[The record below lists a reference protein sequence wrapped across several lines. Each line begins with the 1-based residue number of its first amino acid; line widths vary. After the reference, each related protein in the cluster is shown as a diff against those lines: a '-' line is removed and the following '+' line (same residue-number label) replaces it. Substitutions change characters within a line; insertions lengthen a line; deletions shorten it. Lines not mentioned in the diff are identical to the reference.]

1 MAQADPCPSLPK
13 HTISSLIGLAALTVV
28 MIAAGVVGMILARP
42 VIAPQ
47 LGGLAYGLLVAAGGL
62 AGLMMAAN
70 VAVLVLA
77 LASLM
82 ESQTH
87 LEANN
92 TTLEHLESSMQH
104 QNQDLHQIATLG
116 CLSDRAKSLLY
127 RERELDAIREMIH
140 AMLLQ
145 QDTASAEALLET
157 LEKDHGMVDEAARL
171 REEID
176 NAQKAT
182 LQEKIDAAIGRIR
195 GLLDRRQWQ
204 QAQREAGRMMK
215 LFPERDDVKSL
226 PQKIRATWNEYKG
239 SLLREYS
246 QAVKVNDVERSIEL
260 LKELD
265 HYLTP
270 EEGAALAESARDVFK
285 KKLHNLGVQFAI
297 AVADLQWQNAIATG
311 EEIIREYPNSR
322 MAREVRSKLD
332 LLRDYASGAKQP
344 PAVQATQMVDQL
356 PDQTPGK

>member
-1 MAQADPCPSLPK
+1 MVALGAA
-13 HTISSLIGLAALTVV
+13 GAALALPVV
-28 MIAAGVVGMILARP
+28 APDVGVFAAAMLI
-42 VIAPQ
+42 
-47 LGGLAYGLLVAAGGL
+47 AAGGL
-62 AGLMMAAN
+62 AGLLIAAN
-70 VAVLVLA
+70 VAVLVMI
-77 LASLM
+77 LASLKQ
-82 ESQTH
+82 SQTC
-87 LEANN
+87 LETVNA
-92 TTLEHLESSMQH
+92 TLEHIETSLQH
-104 QNQDLHQIATLG
+104 QNQDIHSIATLS

-127 RERELDAIREMIH
+127 RDRELDAIREMIH

-171 REEID
+171 REEIQ
-176 NAQKAT
+176 NAQNAT
-182 LQEKIDAAIGRIR
+182 LQEKIDAAIGRIQN
-195 GLLDRRQWQ
+195 LLDRRQWQ

-215 LFPERDDVKSL
+215 IFPDRDDVKSL
-226 PQKIRATWNEYKG
+226 PQKIRAAWNEYKG

-246 QAVKVNDVERSIEL
+246 QAVKINDVERSIEL

-297 AVADLQWQNAIATG
+297 AAADFQWKNAIATG

-322 MAREVRSKLD
+322 MAREVRAKLD
-332 LLRDYASGAKQP
+332 LLHDYASGTKQP
-344 PAVQATQMVDQL
+344 PAVQASEMLDQL
-356 PDQTPGK
+356 PNQAPGE